1 MVRAGG
7 GVAVGAGEAQAGLL
21 SHPLDEVG
29 ATAPVGG
36 AGGGEPRFYKM
47 VPIFTHRSERKLT
60 D

>member
-36 AGGGEPRFYKM
+36 GEPRFGHDCAHIYLS
-47 VPIFTHRSERKLT
+47 I
-60 D
+60 